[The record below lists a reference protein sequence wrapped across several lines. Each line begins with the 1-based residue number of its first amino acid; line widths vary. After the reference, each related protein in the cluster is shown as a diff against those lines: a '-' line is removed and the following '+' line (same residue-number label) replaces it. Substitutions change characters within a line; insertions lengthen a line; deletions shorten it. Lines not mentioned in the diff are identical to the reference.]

1 MAELLIKASDTTN
14 PNPVKDLRGC
24 YKKGDVVVRKPNGWK
39 WGKEELKKEKF
50 YILRV
55 LDKTVEETQCL
66 TQPDEITIGTR
77 YVAEAPEI
85 GVRVD
90 AADEASATKACQE
103 QAAIAIARLQK
114 YVITPAYIITT
125 IGLEIKHTIAR
136 RKVKVDI
143 ESIEKDLQSGIV
155 ELTSDKVSL
164 IDKAE
169 GTKITLS
176 EIAAK

>member
-24 YKKGDVVVRKPNGWK
+24 YKKGDVVVVKPDGWK

-55 LDKTVEETQCL
+55 PNKAIEETQYL

-90 AADEASATKACQE
+90 ATDEASATKACQE
-103 QAAIAIARLQK
+103 QAAIAMARLQK
-114 YVITPAYIITT
+114 YGLTPTCNIATRT
-125 IGLEIKHTIAR
+125 EEIKHTIAR
-136 RKVKVDI
+136 RKIKIDV

-169 GTKITLS
+169 GTKTTLS

>member
-39 WGKEELKKEKF
+39 WGKEELNKEKF

-55 LDKTVEETQCL
+55 SDKTVEETQHL

-77 YVAEAPEI
+77 YIAEASEI
-85 GVRVD
+85 DVRVD
-90 AADEASATKACQE
+90 ATDEASATKACQE
-103 QAAIAIARLQK
+103 QAAVVLTRLQQ
-114 YVITPAYIITT
+114 YGLTPTYNITT
-125 IGLEIKHTIAR
+125 RTEEIRHTIAR
-136 RKVKVDI
+136 RKVKIDI
-143 ESIEKDLQSGIV
+143 EAIEKDLQSGIV
-155 ELTSDKVSL
+155 ELTSDKVGL
-164 IDKAE
+164 IDKIE